1 MSVLDDEAL
10 QVGLTDYDADDV
22 SDVQGW
28 IDNHKRPGYWC
39 TYAFLVAAANLLKR
53 DFVILP
59 IYPESGH
66 GDTGKIVIN
75 ARESMGEP
83 FYFLEYFNV
92 HYQSIRPVQQ

>member
-39 TYAFLVAAANLLKR
+39 TYAFLVAAANLLLSL
-53 DFVILP
+53 IH
-59 IYPESGH
+59 I
-66 GDTGKIVIN
+66 
-75 ARESMGEP
+75 
-83 FYFLEYFNV
+83 
-92 HYQSIRPVQQ
+92 